1 MMVVGSLPRRSAA
14 LRAVMLAGCMA
25 AAAALSVGVDA
36 FAQPAAVTSEAPG
49 RKAVQPEDIMGL
61 TDVIDAEISPDG
73 RHVLYVTQP
82 TIATSR
88 PTRSEIWIV
97 ASDGK
102 SPARR
107 LTRASLLD
115 GSPQWSPDGRTIAF
129 LSNRADAATPGVPG
143 VEPSQVPA
151 GSDQSDPSSKLRPDS
166 AARPS
171 SSRQLWLISPDG
183 SGERRLTAAERDVS
197 RFRWSPDGRSI
208 AFLAPDGPPA
218 HAQHDR
224 AAQGGG
230 IIADA
235 PRDLSRIWIM
245 DVAARDIRRL
255 AVADRDITDLSWSP
269 DGKRLAVRAAP
280 TTGLNDLFYH
290 SELLILDAKSGA
302 VDRKLFDTVFST
314 ASWSPDGSQVAFT
327 APGEG
332 TIGIRAFVADVENG
346 AARELGTTLDGTIR
360 QLEWSRDNRKLL
372 ARVVVHSRDML
383 FSADAATGVFRP
395 LVKFG
400 GRIGAFAEAGDGSI
414 AIAGSQPDR
423 AADVWVYRGGKLRR
437 LTELNPQMREWKL
450 GKVEEVS
457 WASSR
462 DGRPIYGVL
471 ITPPGYRAGIPV
483 KTVVLAHGGP
493 HETWTAAW
501 QGSWIDWGQMLASH
515 GYAVLLPNPRG
526 SAGQGNDFA
535 RAVKDGWGTN
545 DYQDLADG
553 VDMLVTRKI
562 SDPLRL
568 GIGGWS
574 YGGFMSAWAVTHD
587 TRFKAA
593 VVGAALTD
601 QVSAAVSTDTPDFIT
616 AYFGVPPSGNARMD
630 ASSPLRMIDRVNTPV
645 LVLHGQEDRRVPI
658 TQGLG
663 FYRGL
668 RLLGKEAMMVS
679 YPREPHRIV
688 EPQHQ
693 ADIQRRVLTWFDDH
707 L

>member
-1 MMVVGSLPRRSAA
+1 MMVVGSLPRRAA
-14 LRAVMLAGCMA
+14 VLQAVMLAGCMA
-25 AAAALSVGVDA
+25 AAGGLSAGIEA
-36 FAQPAAVTSEAPG
+36 FAQPAAATSEAPG
-49 RKAVQPEDIMGL
+49 RKAVGPEDIMGL
-61 TDVIDAEISPDG
+61 TDVIDAQISPDG

-88 PTRSEIWIV
+88 PARSEIWIV

-107 LTRASLLD
+107 LTRASMLD

-129 LSNRADAATPGVPG
+129 LSNRTDPGAPGVAG
-143 VEPSQVPA
+143 AEPSQVPA
-151 GSDQSDPSSKLRPDS
+151 GSDQSGPHDKLRLDN
-166 AARPS
+166 AGRPA
-171 SSRQLWLISPDG
+171 SSRQLWLISADG
-183 SGERRLTAAERDVS
+183 SSERRLTSLQRNVS
-197 RFRWSPDGRSI
+197 RFRWSPDSRSI
-208 AFLAPDGPPA
+208 AFLAPDEPPA
-218 HAQHDR
+218 QDDR

-235 PRDLSRIWIM
+235 PRDLSRIWII

-255 AVADRDITDLSWSP
+255 EVADRDITDLSWSP

-290 SELLILDAKSGA
+290 SELLILEAKSGA

-314 ASWSPDGSQVAFT
+314 ASWSPDGRHVAFI

-346 AARELGTTLDGTIR
+346 AVRELGTTLDGTIR

-372 ARVVVHSRDML
+372 ARVVVHSRDVL

-400 GRIGAFAEAGDGSI
+400 GRIGAFAEARDGSI

-423 AADVWVYRGGKLRR
+423 AADVWIYRGGKLRG
-437 LTELNPQMREWKL
+437 LTELNPQMREWEL
-450 GKVEEVS
+450 GKIEEVS

-471 ITPPGYRAGIPV
+471 ITPPAYRAGIPV

-545 DYQDLADG
+545 DYQDVADG
-553 VDMLVTRKI
+553 VDMLVARKI
-562 SDPLRL
+562 ADPSRL

-616 AYFGVPPSGNARMD
+616 AYFGAPPSGNARMD
-630 ASSPLRMIDRVNTPV
+630 ASSPLRMIDRVTAPV

-668 RLLGKEAMMVS
+668 RLLGKDAVMVS

-693 ADIQRRVLTWFDDH
+693 ADIQRRVLTWFDNH

>member
-1 MMVVGSLPRRSAA
+1 MMVNGSLPRRAPA
-14 LRAVMLAGCMA
+14 LRAAMLAACMVA
-25 AAAALSVGVDA
+25 AAAFSAGAGA
-36 FAQPAAVTSEAPG
+36 FAQPAAATSETRG
-49 RKAVQPEDIMGL
+49 HKAVQPDDIMGL
-61 TDVIDAEISPDG
+61 TDVVDTEISPDG

-88 PTRSEIWIV
+88 PSRSEIWIV
-97 ASDGK
+97 AADGK
-102 SPARR
+102 SSARR
-107 LTRASLLD
+107 LTKASMLN

-129 LSNRADAATPGVPG
+129 LSNRADAAPPAAPGVG
-143 VEPSQVPA
+143 PSPVPA
-151 GSDQSDPSSKLRPDS
+151 GSDQSDSSGKLPAAG
-166 AARPS
+166 AARPA

-183 SGERRLTAAERDVS
+183 SGERRLTSLQRDVS
-197 RFRWSPDGRSI
+197 RFRWSPDGQSI
-208 AFLAPDGPPA
+208 AVLAPDGPQA
-218 HAQHDR
+218 NAQKDR
-224 AAQGGG
+224 AAQGEG
-230 IIADA
+230 IVADA
-235 PRDLSRIWIM
+235 PRDLSRIWII
-245 DVAARDIRRL
+245 DLGARDTRRL

-269 DGKRLAVRAAP
+269 DGRRLAVRAAP

-290 SELLILDAKSGA
+290 SELLILDAASG
-302 VDRKLFDTVFST
+302 VVVRKLFDSVFST
-314 ASWSPDGSQVAFT
+314 ASWSPDGNQVAFT

-332 TIGIRAFVADVENG
+332 TIGIRAFVADVEKG

-360 QLEWSRDNRKLL
+360 QLEWSRDSRRLV
-372 ARVVVHSRDML
+372 ARVVVHSRDVL
-383 FSADAATGVFRP
+383 FSADAVTGVFRP

-400 GRIGAFAEAGDGSI
+400 GRIGAFAEADDGSI

-423 AADVWVYRGGKLRR
+423 AADVFVYRGGKLRR

-471 ITPPGYRAGIPV
+471 ITPPAYRPGNPV

-526 SAGQGNDFA
+526 SAGQGNEFA
-535 RAVKDGWGTN
+535 RAVKDGWGSN
-545 DYQDLADG
+545 DYQDVADG
-553 VDMLVTRKI
+553 VDMLVARKI
-562 SDPLRL
+562 ADPSRL

-574 YGGFMSAWAVTHD
+574 YGGFLSAWAVTHD

-630 ASSPLRMIDRVNTPV
+630 ASSPLRMVDRVTAPV

-693 ADIQRRVLTWFDDH
+693 VDIQRRVLAWFNDH